1 MREHRPVLVT
11 NTTPLIAL
19 VAATG
24 SLEILRSLYTRVVV
38 PQEVAMEIRA
48 GGKQSFG
55 VDVFKEATWL
65 DVQDREVVLQPFLL
79 CLWCA

>member
-24 SLEILRSLYTRVVV
+24 SLEKEAEHLS
-38 PQEVAMEIRA
+38 AAA
-48 GGKQSFG
+48 GGLSGEK
-55 VDVFKEATWL
+55 VKA
-65 DVQDREVVLQPFLL
+65 
-79 CLWCA
+79 